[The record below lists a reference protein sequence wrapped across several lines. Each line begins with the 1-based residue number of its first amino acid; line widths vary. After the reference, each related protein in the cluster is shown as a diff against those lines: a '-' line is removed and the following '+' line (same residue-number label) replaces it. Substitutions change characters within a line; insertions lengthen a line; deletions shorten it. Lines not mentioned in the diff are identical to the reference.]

1 MRAVRC
7 TIPTMSGPEHAQ
19 RRCVYTRPVVVRLAG
34 LANKR
39 ERERA
44 RLDLMYRLAGCGKS
58 CCGKILRTLLCGTSE
73 HRGQS
78 GHERYCQSEV
88 RLCRDA
94 HRMAHRTPRPQALS
108 SPTGLFAG
116 APAGRSA
123 DGVRTTQLLGTRAGW
138 LRCDAAHAGP
148 CKACTRSSSC
158 ALAAGMLVVFRAGVP
173 ASLQAVGEGGE
184 RAARE

>member
-1 MRAVRC
+1 MRIV
-7 TIPTMSGPEHAQ
+7 SH
-19 RRCVYTRPVVVRLAG
+19 RRCFYTRPVVVRLAG
-34 LANKR
+34 LAIKR

-44 RLDLMYRLAGCGKS
+44 RLGTGLRAVGKVAVGRFAEKRFIRGEWATSCRRL
-58 CCGKILRTLLCGTSE
+58 
-73 HRGQS
+73 RGDK
-78 GHERYCQSEV
+78 YCLSEV
-88 RLCRDA
+88 RLRRDA

-148 CKACTRSSSC
+148 CQACTRSSSC

>member
-1 MRAVRC
+1 MRIV
-7 TIPTMSGPEHAQ
+7 SH
-19 RRCVYTRPVVVRLAG
+19 RRCFYTRPVVVRLAG
-34 LANKR
+34 LAIKR

-44 RLDLMYRLAGCGKS
+44 RLGTGLRAVGKVAVGRFAELRFIRGESCRRL
-58 CCGKILRTLLCGTSE
+58 
-73 HRGQS
+73 RGDK
-78 GHERYCQSEV
+78 YCLSEV
-88 RLCRDA
+88 RLRRDA

-148 CKACTRSSSC
+148 CQASTRSSSC
-158 ALAAGMLVVFRAGVP
+158 ALAAGMLVVLRAGVP
-173 ASLQAVGEGGE
+173 APPQAVGEDGE
-184 RAARE
+184 RAAGQ